1 MTLSLISLLYED
13 IAESWL
19 LLKKC
24 TGVSF
29 FFFFFSVFL
38 NYLIAGQGGIQSD
51 NTLLRKT

>member
-24 TGVSF
+24 TGVSI
-29 FFFFFSVFL
+29 FFSVFL

-51 NTLLRKT
+51 NILLRKT

>member
-29 FFFFFSVFL
+29 FFFFSVFL

-51 NTLLRKT
+51 NILLRKT

>member
-29 FFFFFSVFL
+29 FFFFLFSF
-38 NYLIAGQGGIQSD
+38 S
-51 NTLLRKT
+51 